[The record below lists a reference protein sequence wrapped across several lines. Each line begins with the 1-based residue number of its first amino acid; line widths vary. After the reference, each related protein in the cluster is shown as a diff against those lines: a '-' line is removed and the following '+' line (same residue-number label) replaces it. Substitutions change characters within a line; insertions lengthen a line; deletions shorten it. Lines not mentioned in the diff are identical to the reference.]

1 MDYRHTHLAKGD
13 TYDATIAA
21 QPFDAYMANREAD
34 YLREIVPRLMR
45 GTGRYL
51 DFACG
56 TGRITS
62 IVAPMVA
69 ESIGVDISESM
80 LAAAR
85 AKCPD
90 TRFICAD
97 IARQA
102 LDLGQ
107 FDLVTAF
114 RFFGNAEDE
123 LRSAAL
129 RAVTGLLRSG
139 GHLVINSHRNP
150 QAVGALL
157 QGIAGREHGMDLSYW
172 KIRRMLRHHGL
183 RIVAVRPI
191 AFWVFR
197 ARMRTGDALYGRG
210 ASIAERTFRHRLW
223 APFAPDCIL
232 VARKP

>member
-21 QPFDAYMANREAD
+21 QPFDAYMAKCEAD
-34 YLREIVPRLMR
+34 YLREIVPRLTH

-62 IVAPMVA
+62 IVAPMVE
-69 ESIGVDISESM
+69 ESTGVDISESM

-97 IARQA
+97 IAKQT

-107 FDLVTAF
+107 FDLITSF
-114 RFFGNAEDE
+114 RFFGNAQDE

-129 RAVTGLLRSG
+129 LAITGLMRSG
-139 GHLVINSHRNP
+139 AHLVINSHRNP
-150 QAVGALL
+150 HAVGALL
-157 QGIAGREHGMDLSYW
+157 QGISGPEHGMDLTYW
-172 KIRRMLRHHGL
+172 KVTRMLRDHGL

-191 AFWVFR
+191 AFWVLR
-197 ARMRTGDALYGRG
+197 ARMRTSDALQGRT
-210 ASIAERTFRHRLW
+210 ASIAERMFRNRLW

-232 VARKP
+232 VAQRP

>member
-1 MDYRHTHLAKGD
+1 MDYRQTHLAKGD

-21 QPFDAYMANREAD
+21 LPFDAYMAKFEAE
-34 YLREIVPRLMR
+34 YLREIVPHLTQ
-45 GTGRYL
+45 GSGRYL

-62 IVAPMVA
+62 IVAPLVG

-80 LAAAR
+80 LTAAR

-97 IARQA
+97 IARDA
-102 LDLGQ
+102 VDLGQ
-107 FDLVTAF
+107 FDLVTSF
-114 RFFGNAEDE
+114 RFFGNAQDE

-129 RAVTGLLRSG
+129 RAISGLVRSG

-150 QAVGALL
+150 HAIGSLL
-157 QGIAGREHGMDLSYW
+157 QGAAGRTHGMDLTYW
-172 KIRRMLRHHGL
+172 KIARMLRDQGL
-183 RIVAVRPI
+183 RIVSVRSI
-191 AFWVFR
+191 GFWVMR
-197 ARMRTGDALYGRG
+197 ARLRTDRALNSRAGR
-210 ASIAERTFRHRLW
+210 IAERAFQHRFW
-223 APFAPDCIL
+223 APFAPDCVL